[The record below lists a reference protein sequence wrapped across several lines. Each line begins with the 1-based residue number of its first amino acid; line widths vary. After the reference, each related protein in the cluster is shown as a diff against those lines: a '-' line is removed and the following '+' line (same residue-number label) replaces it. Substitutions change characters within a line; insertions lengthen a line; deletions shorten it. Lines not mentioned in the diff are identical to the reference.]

1 MGEVEGM
8 AAPMAGK
15 NTSFRPSRLPPELI
29 IALGCLIGLMTFG
42 PRSAVGVFQIP
53 ILQEYGWG
61 SDIFSFAMAIQYLLW
76 GMGQPFAG
84 ALADRYGSARVLGTG
99 CLVYAIGLILM
110 AYSTTPTTFTLTA
123 GVLMGLGLSGC
134 SFNMVIGALT
144 KLVPARMRPMAFGA
158 GTAAGSFGQ
167 FLFSPLAGGLV
178 GGIGWH
184 ATTVIFGLMMLCVIP
199 LALIVSSPPHAASEA
214 GRREQSFKE
223 ALVEAFNHRS
233 YVLLVLGFFTCGF
246 QLGFVTVHFQKY
258 VVESGIPAQV
268 GYWAFALVGIC
279 NIFGSLFSG
288 YLSGVM
294 PKRWVLSAIYF
305 SRAVVTLLFILLP
318 PTPWSAYLFGAL
330 SGFLWLSTVP
340 PTSSLIG
347 VMFGTRFFS
356 TLYGFAFF
364 SHQLGGFSALMLS
377 GWLRESTG
385 SYAAMWWMSIGF
397 GIFSA
402 LINLPIVEKPVKR
415 DAALAPA

>member
-1 MGEVEGM
+1 M

-15 NTSFRPSRLPPELI
+15 GAPFIPSKMPPELI
-29 IALGCLIGLMTFG
+29 IAAGCLIGMLTFG

-53 ILQEYGWG
+53 ILSEYGWG
-61 SDIFSFAMAIQYLLW
+61 SDTFSFAMALQYLLW
-76 GMGQPFAG
+76 GIGQPFAG
-84 ALADRYGSARVLGTG
+84 ALADRYGSARVMGSG
-99 CLVYAIGLILM
+99 CLLYATGLVLM

-123 GVLMGLGLSGC
+123 GVIMGLGLSGC

-144 KLVPARMRPMAFGA
+144 KLVPERMRPIAFGA

-178 GGIGWH
+178 GGIGWQS
-184 ATTVIFGLMMLCVIP
+184 TTVVFGIMMLCVIP
-199 LALIVSSPPHAASEA
+199 LVMLVSSPPLSATSIT
-214 GRREQSFKE
+214 GKREQSFTEAIKE
-223 ALVEAFNHRS
+223 AINHRS
-233 YVLLVLGFFTCGF
+233 YVLLVVGFFTCGF
-246 QLGFVTVHFQKY
+246 QLAFVTVHFQKY
-258 VVESGIPAQV
+258 VVEAGIPAQV

-288 YLSGVM
+288 YLSSRM

-305 SRAVVTLLFILLP
+305 LRALVTLLFITLP
-318 PTPWSAYLFGAL
+318 PTQWTAYLFGAL
-330 SGFLWLSTVP
+330 TGFLWLSTVP

-364 SHQLGGFSALMLS
+364 SHQLGGFAGLMLS

-385 SYAAMWWMSIGF
+385 SYMPIWWLSIGF

-402 LINLPIVEKPVKR
+402 LINLPIVEKPVER
-415 DAALAPA
+415 NPALAPA

>member
-1 MGEVEGM
+1 M

-15 NTSFRPSRLPPELI
+15 GAPFTPSRLPPELI
-29 IALGCLIGLMTFG
+29 IAAGCLIGMLTFG

-53 ILQEYGWG
+53 ILSEYGWG
-61 SDIFSFAMAIQYLLW
+61 SDIFSFAMALQYLLW
-76 GMGQPFAG
+76 GIGQPFAG
-84 ALADRYGSARVLGTG
+84 ALADRYGSARVMGSG
-99 CLVYAIGLILM
+99 CLLYATGLVLM

-123 GVLMGLGLSGC
+123 GVIMGLGLSGC

-144 KLVPARMRPMAFGA
+144 KLVPERMRPIAFGA

-178 GGIGWH
+178 GGIGWQS
-184 ATTVIFGLMMLCVIP
+184 TTVVFGIMMLCVIP
-199 LALIVSSPPHAASEA
+199 LVMLVSSPPLSATSIT
-214 GRREQSFKE
+214 GKREQSFTEAIKE
-223 ALVEAFNHRS
+223 AINHRS
-233 YVLLVLGFFTCGF
+233 YVLLVVGFFTCGF
-246 QLGFVTVHFQKY
+246 QLAFVTVHFQKY
-258 VVESGIPAQV
+258 VVEAGIPAQV

-288 YLSGVM
+288 YLSSRM

-305 SRAVVTLLFILLP
+305 LRALVTLLFITLP
-318 PTPWSAYLFGAL
+318 PTQWTAYLFGAL
-330 SGFLWLSTVP
+330 TGFLWLSTVP

-364 SHQLGGFSALMLS
+364 SHQLGGFAGLMLS

-385 SYAAMWWMSIGF
+385 SYMPIWWLSIGF

-402 LINLPIVEKPVKR
+402 LINLPIVEKPVER
-415 DAALAPA
+415 NPALAPA